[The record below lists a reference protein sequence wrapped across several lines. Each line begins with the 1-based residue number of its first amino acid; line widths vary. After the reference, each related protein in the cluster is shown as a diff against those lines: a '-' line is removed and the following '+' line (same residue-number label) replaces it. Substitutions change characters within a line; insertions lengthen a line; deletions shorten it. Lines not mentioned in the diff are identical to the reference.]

1 MSVSEKYSVVE
12 GDQVSAEDRRILRK
26 VDRRLLP
33 IFTLLYLLSFLDRSN
48 IGNAKIDG
56 MTTDLGISAASYNTA
71 LAIYFVGY
79 VIFEVPANIILKK
92 CNPQV
97 WLPSLTLAWG
107 IASIGQGLV
116 KNQAGLFGIRFLL
129 GATEAGLFPGV
140 IYVFSVYYLRRERS
154 WRVAIFFGGAALA
167 GAFGGIFAY
176 CIGLMNGVGGRRG
189 WQWIFILE
197 GILTVAISLIAYF
210 IVPTWSHEAKFL
222 SEAEKTRLLD
232 RLRADS
238 DAGTDQ
244 AFKWSSVRDA
254 FSDHLVWAYAFLFH
268 GFSFVLYSLS
278 LFLPTII
285 AGLGFQTWQAQ
296 LMTVPP
302 NVLASFSIWITVWFS
317 SKLNVR
323 APFIIG
329 AAIVS
334 IIGEVIRRTHFKFLM
349 NLKDISFSSLAHAVS
364 FFDHVVVKRRLT
376 HITAGLQYF
385 GVLLAAAG
393 VYTGNSLLLSWPG
406 ENVSGQAKRAVAVA
420 LQISVGDIGAI
431 AGCLIYRPTLS
442 SHLYRTPNLIAIGY
456 LLFAIAMTTYLWVV
470 MSWENRRRD
479 RLLSKGEAKE
489 ETEEDRIK
497 LGDRSV
503 RYRYRI

>member
-1 MSVSEKYSVVE
+1 MSVSEKNSAIE
-12 GDQVSAEDRRILRK
+12 GDQVSVEDHRLLRK

-33 IFTLLYLLSFLDRSN
+33 VFTLLYLLSFLDRSN

-56 MTTDLGISAASYNTA
+56 MTTDLGVSPASYNTA

-79 VIFEVPANIILKK
+79 VIFEVPANIILKR

-107 IASIGQGLV
+107 IVSIGQGLV

-222 SEAEKTRLLD
+222 SETEKTRLLD

-244 AFKWSSVRDA
+244 VFKWSSVRDA

-296 LMTVPP
+296 LMTIPP
-302 NVLASFSIWITVWFS
+302 NVLASFSIWTTVYFS
-317 SKLNVR
+317 SKCNVR

-334 IIGEVIRRTHFKFLM
+334 IIGYILLIACT
-349 NLKDISFSSLAHAVS
+349 SP
-364 FFDHVVVKRRLT
+364 
-376 HITAGLQYF
+376 GLQYF
-385 GVLLAAAG
+385 GVHLAAAG

-406 ENVSGQAKRAVAVA
+406 ENVSGQSKRAVAVA

-456 LLFAIAMTTYLWVV
+456 LLFAIVMTTYLWVV
-470 MSWENRRRD
+470 MRVENRKRD
-479 RLLSKGEAKE
+479 CLLSKGEAKE
-489 ETEEDRIK
+489 ETEEERIM

>member
-1 MSVSEKYSVVE
+1 MSVSEKNSVVE
-12 GDQVSAEDRRILRK
+12 GDRVSVEDDRLLRK

-33 IFTLLYLLSFLDRSN
+33 VFTLLYLLSFLDRSN

-56 MTTDLGISAASYNTA
+56 MTTDLGVSPASYNTA

-79 VIFEVPANIILKK
+79 VVFEVPANIILKK

-107 IASIGQGLV
+107 IVSIGQGLV

-140 IYVFSVYYLRRERS
+140 IYVFSVYYLRHERS

-197 GILTVAISLIAYF
+197 GILTVAVSLIAYF
-210 IVPTWSHEAKFL
+210 IVPTWSHDAKFL
-222 SEAEKTRLLD
+222 SETEKTRLLD

-244 AFKWSSVRDA
+244 VFKWSSVRDA

-296 LMTVPP
+296 LMTIPP
-302 NVLASFSIWITVWFS
+302 NVLASFSIWTTVYFS
-317 SKLNVR
+317 SKYNVR

-334 IIGEVIRRTHFKFLM
+334 IIGYILLIACT
-349 NLKDISFSSLAHAVS
+349 SP
-364 FFDHVVVKRRLT
+364 
-376 HITAGLQYF
+376 GLQYF
-385 GVLLAAAG
+385 GVHLAAAG

-456 LLFAIAMTTYLWVV
+456 LLFAIMMTTYLWVV
-470 MSWENRRRD
+470 MSVENRRRD
-479 RLLSKGEAKE
+479 GLLSKGEAKE
-489 ETEEDRIK
+489 ETEEESIR

>member
-1 MSVSEKYSVVE
+1 MSVSEKNSVVE
-12 GDQVSAEDRRILRK
+12 GDQVSVEDHRLLRK
-26 VDRRLLP
+26 VDLRLLP
-33 IFTLLYLLSFLDRSN
+33 VFTLLYLLSFLDRSN

-56 MTTDLGISAASYNTA
+56 MTTDLGVSPASYNTA

-107 IASIGQGLV
+107 IVSIGQGLV

-140 IYVFSVYYLRRERS
+140 IYVFSVYYLRHERS

-197 GILTVAISLIAYF
+197 GILTAVVSLVAYF
-210 IVPTWSHEAKFL
+210 IVPTWSHKAKFL
-222 SEAEKTRLLD
+222 SETEKTRLLD

-244 AFKWSSVRDA
+244 VFKWSSLRDA

-285 AGLGFQTWQAQ
+285 AGLGFETWQAQ
-296 LMTVPP
+296 LMTAPP
-302 NVLASFSIWITVWFS
+302 NVLASFSIWTTVYFS
-317 SKLNVR
+317 SKFNVR

-334 IIGEVIRRTHFKFLM
+334 IIGYILLIACT
-349 NLKDISFSSLAHAVS
+349 SP
-364 FFDHVVVKRRLT
+364 
-376 HITAGLQYF
+376 GLQYF
-385 GVLLAAAG
+385 GVHLAAAG

-456 LLFAIAMTTYLWVV
+456 LLFAIVMTTYLWVV
-470 MSWENRRRD
+470 MSVENRRRD

-489 ETEEDRIK
+489 ETEEERIR

>member
-1 MSVSEKYSVVE
+1 MSVSEKNSVVE
-12 GDQVSAEDRRILRK
+12 GDQFSVEDHRLLRK
-26 VDRRLLP
+26 VDYRLLP
-33 IFTLLYLLSFLDRSN
+33 VFTLLYLLSFLDRSN

-56 MTTDLGISAASYNTA
+56 MITDLGVSPAGYNTA

-79 VIFEVPANIILKK
+79 VVFEIPANIILKK

-97 WLPSLTLAWG
+97 WLPSLTLVWG
-107 IASIGQGLV
+107 IVSIGQGLV
-116 KNQAGLFGIRFLL
+116 KNQAALFGIRFLL

-154 WRVAIFFGGAALA
+154 WRVGIFFGGSALA

-176 CIGLMNGVGGRRG
+176 CIGLMNGVGGRKG
-189 WQWIFILE
+189 WQWIFIIE
-197 GILTVAISLIAYF
+197 GILTVVISLIAYS

-222 SEAEKTRLLD
+222 SGTEKTRLLE

-244 AFKWSSVRDA
+244 VFKWSSVRDA

-278 LFLPTII
+278 FFLPTII
-285 AGLGFQTWQAQ
+285 AGLGFETWQAQ
-296 LMTVPP
+296 LMTVTP
-302 NVLASFSIWITVWFS
+302 NVVATFSIWTTVYFS
-317 SKLNVR
+317 SKWNIR

-329 AAIVS
+329 AAIVA
-334 IIGEVIRRTHFKFLM
+334 IIGYIIL
-349 NLKDISFSSLAHAVS
+349 
-364 FFDHVVVKRRLT
+364 
-376 HITAGLQYF
+376 ITCTSPGIQYF
-385 GVLLAAAG
+385 GVHLAAVG

-420 LQISVGDIGAI
+420 LQVSIGDIGAI
-431 AGCLIYRPTLS
+431 AGCLIYRPTLD
-442 SHLYRTPNLIAIGY
+442 SHLYRKPNFIAIGY
-456 LLFAIAMTTYLWVV
+456 LLFAIMMTTYLWVM
-470 MSWENRRRD
+470 MSVENRRRD

-489 ETEEDRIK
+489 ETEEERIR

-503 RYRYRI
+503 RYRYQI

>member
-1 MSVSEKYSVVE
+1 MSVSEKNYVVE
-12 GDQVSAEDRRILRK
+12 EDQPEISVEDHRLLRK

-33 IFTLLYLLSFLDRSN
+33 VFTLLYLLSFLDRSN
-48 IGNAKIDG
+48 IGNAKLDG
-56 MTTDLGISAASYNTA
+56 MTTDLGVSAASYNTA

-79 VIFEVPANIILKK
+79 IVFEIPANIILKK

-107 IASIGQGLV
+107 IVSIGQGLV

-154 WRVAIFFGGAALA
+154 WRVAIFFGGSALA

-176 CIGLMNGVGGRRG
+176 CIGLMNGVGGKRG
-189 WQWIFILE
+189 WQWYVRVLRHHLINTTSKRIFILE
-197 GILTVAISLIAYF
+197 GLLTAVISLIAYF
-210 IVPTWSHEAKFL
+210 IVPTWSHKAKFL
-222 SEAEKTRLLD
+222 SETEKTRLLD

-244 AFKWSSVRDA
+244 TFKWSSVGDA
-254 FSDHLVWAYAFLFH
+254 FRDHLVWAYAFLFH

-285 AGLGFQTWQAQ
+285 AGLGFETWQAQ

-302 NVLASFSIWITVWFS
+302 NVLASFSIWTTVYFS
-317 SKLNVR
+317 SKYNAR

-334 IIGEVIRRTHFKFLM
+334 IIGYIL
-349 NLKDISFSSLAHAVS
+349 L
-364 FFDHVVVKRRLT
+364 
-376 HITAGLQYF
+376 ITCTKPGLQYF
-385 GVLLAAAG
+385 GVHLAAAG

-431 AGCLIYRPTLS
+431 AGCLIYRPTLA

-456 LLFAIAMTTYLWVV
+456 LLFAIVMTAYLWVM
-470 MSWENRRRD
+470 MSMENKRRD
-479 RLLSKGEAKE
+479 RLLSKGESKD
-489 ETEEDRIK
+489 ETEEERIR

>member
-1 MSVSEKYSVVE
+1 MSLSEKNSVVE
-12 GDQVSAEDRRILRK
+12 GDQVSVEDRRLLRK
-26 VDRRLLP
+26 VDCRLLP
-33 IFTLLYLLSFLDRSN
+33 VFTLLYLLSFLDRSN

-56 MTTDLGISAASYNTA
+56 MTTDLGVSAASYNTA

-79 VIFEVPANIILKK
+79 VVFEVPANIILKK

-107 IASIGQGLV
+107 LVSIGQGLV

-140 IYVFSVYYLRRERS
+140 IYVFSVYYRRHERS
-154 WRVAIFFGGAALA
+154 WRVAIFFGGAAIS

-176 CIGLMNGVGGRRG
+176 SIGLMDGVGGRRG

-197 GILTVAISLIAYF
+197 GILTVVISLIAYF

-244 AFKWSSVRDA
+244 AFKWSSVLDA

-302 NVLASFSIWITVWFS
+302 NVLASFSIWTTVYFS
-317 SKLNVR
+317 SKYNVR

-334 IIGEVIRRTHFKFLM
+334 IIGYILLIASTSPGV
-349 NLKDISFSSLAHAVS
+349 
-364 FFDHVVVKRRLT
+364 
-376 HITAGLQYF
+376 QYF
-385 GVLLAAAG
+385 GVHLAAAG

-470 MSWENRRRD
+470 MSVENRRRD

-489 ETEEDRIK
+489 ESEEERIR

>member
-1 MSVSEKYSVVE
+1 MSVSEKNSAIE
-12 GDQVSAEDRRILRK
+12 GDKVSVEDHRLLRK

-33 IFTLLYLLSFLDRSN
+33 VFTLLYLLSFLDRSN

-56 MTTDLGISAASYNTA
+56 MTTDLGVSPASYNTA

-79 VIFEVPANIILKK
+79 VIFEVPANIILKR

-107 IASIGQGLV
+107 IVSIGQGLV

-222 SEAEKTRLLD
+222 SETEKTRLLD

-244 AFKWSSVRDA
+244 VFKWSSVRDA

-302 NVLASFSIWITVWFS
+302 NVLASFSIWTTVYFS
-317 SKLNVR
+317 NKCNVR

-334 IIGEVIRRTHFKFLM
+334 IIGYILLIACT
-349 NLKDISFSSLAHAVS
+349 SP
-364 FFDHVVVKRRLT
+364 
-376 HITAGLQYF
+376 GLQYF
-385 GVLLAAAG
+385 GVHLAAAG

-406 ENVSGQAKRAVAVA
+406 ENVSGQGKRAVAVA

-456 LLFAIAMTTYLWVV
+456 LLFAIVMTTYLWVV
-470 MSWENRRRD
+470 MRVENRKRD
-479 RLLSKGEAKE
+479 CLLSKGEAKE
-489 ETEEDRIK
+489 ETEEERIM

>member
-1 MSVSEKYSVVE
+1 MSVSEKNSVVE
-12 GDQVSAEDRRILRK
+12 GDQVSVEDHRLLRK
-26 VDRRLLP
+26 IDLRLLP
-33 IFTLLYLLSFLDRSN
+33 VFTLLYLLSFLDRSN

-56 MTTDLGISAASYNTA
+56 MTTDLGVSPASYNTA

-79 VIFEVPANIILKK
+79 VIFEVPANK

-97 WLPSLTLAWG
+97 WLPSLTLVWG
-107 IASIGQGLV
+107 IVSIGQGLV

-154 WRVAIFFGGAALA
+154 WRVAIFFGGSALA

-176 CIGLMNGVGGRRG
+176 CIGLMNGVGGRSG
-189 WQWIFILE
+189 WQWIFIIE
-197 GILTVAISLIAYF
+197 GILTAVVSLVAYF

-222 SEAEKTRLLD
+222 SETEKTRLLD

-244 AFKWSSVRDA
+244 VFKWSSVRDA

-285 AGLGFQTWQAQ
+285 AGLGFETWQAQ

-302 NVLASFSIWITVWFS
+302 NVLASFSIWTTVYFS
-317 SKLNVR
+317 SKFNVR

-334 IIGEVIRRTHFKFLM
+334 IIGES
-349 NLKDISFSSLAHAVS
+349 IS
-364 FFDHVVVKRRLT
+364 
-376 HITAGLQYF
+376 GLQYF
-385 GVLLAAAG
+385 GVHLAAAG

-420 LQISVGDIGAI
+420 LQISIGDIGAI

-456 LLFAIAMTTYLWVV
+456 LLFAIVMTTYLWVV
-470 MSWENRRRD
+470 MSVENRRRD

-489 ETEEDRIK
+489 ETEEERIR

>member
-12 GDQVSAEDRRILRK
+12 KDKVSAEDHRILRK

-33 IFTLLYLLSFLDRSN
+33 VFTLLYLLSFLDRF
-48 IGNAKIDG
+48 
-56 MTTDLGISAASYNTA
+56 DLG
-71 LAIYFVGY
+71 AIYFVGY
-79 VIFEVPANIILKK
+79 VIFEVPANR

-107 IASIGQGLV
+107 IVSIGQGLV

-140 IYVFSVYYLRRERS
+140 IYVFSVYYVRRERS

-176 CIGLMNGVGGRRG
+176 CIGLMDGVGGRRG

-197 GILTVAISLIAYF
+197 GILTAGVSLIAYF

-317 SKLNVR
+317 SKCNVR

-334 IIGEVIRRTHFKFLM
+334 IIGEV
-349 NLKDISFSSLAHAVS
+349 VP
-364 FFDHVVVKRRLT
+364 
-376 HITAGLQYF
+376 GLQYF
-385 GVLLAAAG
+385 GVHLAAG
-393 VYTGNSLLLSWPG
+393 DWPG

-442 SHLYRTPNLIAIGY
+442 GHLYRKPNLIAIGY
-456 LLFAIAMTTYLWVV
+456 LLFAIAMTTYLWVM

-489 ETEEDRIK
+489 ETEEDRIR

>member
-1 MSVSEKYSVVE
+1 MSVSEKNSVVE
-12 GDQVSAEDRRILRK
+12 GDRVSVEDDRLLRK

-33 IFTLLYLLSFLDRSN
+33 VFTLLYLLSFLDRSN

-56 MTTDLGISAASYNTA
+56 MTTDLGVSPASYNTA

-79 VIFEVPANIILKK
+79 VVFEVPANIILKK

-107 IASIGQGLV
+107 IVSIGQGLV

-140 IYVFSVYYLRRERS
+140 IYVFSVYYLRHERS

-197 GILTVAISLIAYF
+197 GILTVAVSLIAYF
-210 IVPTWSHEAKFL
+210 IVPTWSHDAKFL
-222 SEAEKTRLLD
+222 SETEKTRLLD

-244 AFKWSSVRDA
+244 VFKWSSVRDA

-278 LFLPTII
+278 FFLPTII

-296 LMTVPP
+296 LMTIPP
-302 NVLASFSIWITVWFS
+302 NVLASFSIWTTVYFS
-317 SKLNVR
+317 SKYNVR

-334 IIGEVIRRTHFKFLM
+334 IIGYILLIACT
-349 NLKDISFSSLAHAVS
+349 SP
-364 FFDHVVVKRRLT
+364 
-376 HITAGLQYF
+376 GLQYF
-385 GVLLAAAG
+385 GVHLAAAG

-456 LLFAIAMTTYLWVV
+456 LLFAIMMTTYLWVV
-470 MSWENRRRD
+470 MSVENRRRD
-479 RLLSKGEAKE
+479 GLLSKGEAKE
-489 ETEEDRIK
+489 ETEEESIR

>member
-1 MSVSEKYSVVE
+1 M
-12 GDQVSAEDRRILRK
+12 I
-26 VDRRLLP
+26 
-33 IFTLLYLLSFLDRSN
+33 
-48 IGNAKIDG
+48 
-56 MTTDLGISAASYNTA
+56 TDLGVSPAGYNTA

-79 VIFEVPANIILKK
+79 VVFEIPANIILKK

-97 WLPSLTLAWG
+97 WLPSLTLVWG
-107 IASIGQGLV
+107 IVSIGQGLV
-116 KNQAGLFGIRFLL
+116 KNQAALFGIRFLL

-154 WRVAIFFGGAALA
+154 WRVGIFFGGSALA

-176 CIGLMNGVGGRRG
+176 CIGLMNSVGGRKG
-189 WQWIFILE
+189 WQWIFIIE
-197 GILTVAISLIAYF
+197 GILTVVISLIAYS

-222 SEAEKTRLLD
+222 SGTEKTRLLE

-244 AFKWSSVRDA
+244 VFKWSSVRDA

-278 LFLPTII
+278 FFLPTII
-285 AGLGFQTWQAQ
+285 AGLGFETWQAQ
-296 LMTVPP
+296 LMTVTP
-302 NVLASFSIWITVWFS
+302 NVVATFSIWTTVYFS
-317 SKLNVR
+317 SKWNIR

-329 AAIVS
+329 AAIVA
-334 IIGEVIRRTHFKFLM
+334 IIGYIIL
-349 NLKDISFSSLAHAVS
+349 
-364 FFDHVVVKRRLT
+364 
-376 HITAGLQYF
+376 ITCTSPGIQYF
-385 GVLLAAAG
+385 GVHLAAVG

-420 LQISVGDIGAI
+420 LQVSIGDIGAI
-431 AGCLIYRPTLS
+431 AGCLIYRPTLD
-442 SHLYRTPNLIAIGY
+442 SHLYRKPNFIAIGY
-456 LLFAIAMTTYLWVV
+456 LLFAIMMTTYLWVM
-470 MSWENRRRD
+470 MSVENRRRD

-489 ETEEDRIK
+489 ETEEERIR

-503 RYRYRI
+503 RYRYQI

>member
-1 MSVSEKYSVVE
+1 MSVSEKNYVVE
-12 GDQVSAEDRRILRK
+12 EDQPEISVEDHRLLRK
-26 VDRRLLP
+26 VDCRLLP
-33 IFTLLYLLSFLDRSN
+33 VFTLLYLLSFLDRSN
-48 IGNAKIDG
+48 IGNAKLDG
-56 MTTDLGISAASYNTA
+56 MTTDLGVSPASYNTA

-79 VIFEVPANIILKK
+79 VVFEIPANVWESNLLSSLCRLKK

-107 IASIGQGLV
+107 IVSIGQGLV

-154 WRVAIFFGGAALA
+154 WRVAIFFGGSALA

-176 CIGLMNGVGGRRG
+176 CIGLMNGVGGKSG

-197 GILTVAISLIAYF
+197 GLLTAVVSLIAYF
-210 IVPTWSHEAKFL
+210 IVPTWSHKAKFL
-222 SEAEKTRLLD
+222 SETEKTRLLD

-244 AFKWSSVRDA
+244 TFKWSSVGDA

-285 AGLGFQTWQAQ
+285 AGLGFETWQAQ

-302 NVLASFSIWITVWFS
+302 NVLASFSIWTTVYFS
-317 SKLNVR
+317 SKYNAR

-334 IIGEVIRRTHFKFLM
+334 IIGYIL
-349 NLKDISFSSLAHAVS
+349 L
-364 FFDHVVVKRRLT
+364 
-376 HITAGLQYF
+376 ITCTKPGLQYF
-385 GVLLAAAG
+385 GVHLAAAG

-431 AGCLIYRPTLS
+431 AGCLIYRPTLA

-456 LLFAIAMTTYLWVV
+456 LLFAIVVTTYLWVM
-470 MSWENRRRD
+470 MSMENKRRD
-479 RLLSKGEAKE
+479 RLLSKGESKD
-489 ETEEDRIK
+489 ETEEERIR

>member
-1 MSVSEKYSVVE
+1 MSVSEKNSAIE
-12 GDQVSAEDRRILRK
+12 GDQVSVEDHRLLRK

-56 MTTDLGISAASYNTA
+56 MTTDLGVSPASYNTA

-79 VIFEVPANIILKK
+79 VIFEVPANIILKR

-107 IASIGQGLV
+107 IVSIGQGLV

-222 SEAEKTRLLD
+222 SETEKTRLLD

-244 AFKWSSVRDA
+244 VFKWSSVRDA

-296 LMTVPP
+296 LMTIPP
-302 NVLASFSIWITVWFS
+302 NVLASFSIWTTVYFS
-317 SKLNVR
+317 SKCNVR

-334 IIGEVIRRTHFKFLM
+334 IIGYILLIACT
-349 NLKDISFSSLAHAVS
+349 SP
-364 FFDHVVVKRRLT
+364 
-376 HITAGLQYF
+376 GLQYF
-385 GVLLAAAG
+385 GVHLAAAG

-406 ENVSGQAKRAVAVA
+406 ENVSGQSKRAVAVA

-456 LLFAIAMTTYLWVV
+456 LLFAIVMTTYLWVV
-470 MSWENRRRD
+470 MRVENRKRD
-479 RLLSKGEAKE
+479 CLLSKGEAKE
-489 ETEEDRIK
+489 ETEEERIM

>member
-1 MSVSEKYSVVE
+1 MSVSEKNSVVE
-12 GDQVSAEDRRILRK
+12 GDQVSVEDHRLLRK
-26 VDRRLLP
+26 VDLRLLP
-33 IFTLLYLLSFLDRSN
+33 VFTLLYLLSFLDRSN

-56 MTTDLGISAASYNTA
+56 MTTDLGVSPASYNTA

-79 VIFEVPANIILKK
+79 VIFEVPANLTSFPLDNK

-97 WLPSLTLAWG
+97 WLPSLTLVWG
-107 IASIGQGLV
+107 IVSIGQGLV

-154 WRVAIFFGGAALA
+154 WRVAIFFGGSALA

-189 WQWIFILE
+189 WQWYVRIPTYHLINPTSKRIFILE
-197 GILTVAISLIAYF
+197 GTLTAVVSLVAYF

-222 SEAEKTRLLD
+222 SEPEKTRLLD

-244 AFKWSSVRDA
+244 VFKWSSVRDA
-254 FSDHLVWAYAFLFH
+254 FGDHLVWAYAFLFH

-285 AGLGFQTWQAQ
+285 AGLGFETWQAQ

-302 NVLASFSIWITVWFS
+302 NVLASFSIWTTVYFS
-317 SKLNVR
+317 SKFNVR

-334 IIGEVIRRTHFKFLM
+334 IIGYILLIACT
-349 NLKDISFSSLAHAVS
+349 SP
-364 FFDHVVVKRRLT
+364 
-376 HITAGLQYF
+376 GLQYF
-385 GVLLAAAG
+385 GVHLAAAG

-431 AGCLIYRPTLS
+431 AGCLIYRPTLD

-456 LLFAIAMTTYLWVV
+456 LLFAIVMTTYLWRV
-470 MSWENRRRD
+470 MSAENRRRD
-479 RLLSKGEAKE
+479 GLLSQGEAKE
-489 ETEEDRIK
+489 ETEEERIR

-503 RYRYRI
+503 RYRYQI

>member
-1 MSVSEKYSVVE
+1 MSVSEKNSAIE
-12 GDQVSAEDRRILRK
+12 GDKVSVEDHRLLRK

-33 IFTLLYLLSFLDRSN
+33 VFTLLYLLSFLDRSN

-56 MTTDLGISAASYNTA
+56 MTTDLGVSPASYNTA

-79 VIFEVPANIILKK
+79 VIFEVPANIILKR

-107 IASIGQGLV
+107 IVSIGQGLV

-222 SEAEKTRLLD
+222 SETEKTRLLD

-244 AFKWSSVRDA
+244 VFKWSSVRDA

-302 NVLASFSIWITVWFS
+302 NVLASFSIWTTVYFS
-317 SKLNVR
+317 NKCNVR

-334 IIGEVIRRTHFKFLM
+334 IIGYILLIACT
-349 NLKDISFSSLAHAVS
+349 SP
-364 FFDHVVVKRRLT
+364 
-376 HITAGLQYF
+376 GLQYF
-385 GVLLAAAG
+385 GVHLAAAG

-406 ENVSGQAKRAVAVA
+406 ENVSGQGKRAVAVA

-431 AGCLIYRPTLS
+431 AGCLIYRPTLN

-456 LLFAIAMTTYLWVV
+456 LLFAIVMTTYLWVV
-470 MSWENRRRD
+470 MRVENRKRD
-479 RLLSKGEAKE
+479 CLLSKGEAKE
-489 ETEEDRIK
+489 ETEEERIM

>member
-1 MSVSEKYSVVE
+1 MSVSEKNSAIE
-12 GDQVSAEDRRILRK
+12 GDKVSVEDHRLLRK

-33 IFTLLYLLSFLDRSN
+33 VFTLLYLLSFLDRSN

-56 MTTDLGISAASYNTA
+56 MTTDLGVSPASYNTA

-79 VIFEVPANIILKK
+79 VIFEVPANIILKR

-107 IASIGQGLV
+107 IVSIGQGLV

-222 SEAEKTRLLD
+222 SETEKTRLLD

-244 AFKWSSVRDA
+244 VFKWSSVRDA

-302 NVLASFSIWITVWFS
+302 NVLASFSIWTTVYFS
-317 SKLNVR
+317 SKCNVR

-334 IIGEVIRRTHFKFLM
+334 IIGYILLIACT
-349 NLKDISFSSLAHAVS
+349 SP
-364 FFDHVVVKRRLT
+364 
-376 HITAGLQYF
+376 GLQYF
-385 GVLLAAAG
+385 GVHLAAAG

-406 ENVSGQAKRAVAVA
+406 ENVSGQGKRAVAVA

-456 LLFAIAMTTYLWVV
+456 LLFAIVMTTYLWVV
-470 MSWENRRRD
+470 MRVENRKRD
-479 RLLSKGEAKE
+479 CLLSKGEAKE
-489 ETEEDRIK
+489 ETEEERIM

>member
-1 MSVSEKYSVVE
+1 MSVSEKNSAIE
-12 GDQVSAEDRRILRK
+12 GDQDHQVSVEDHRLLRK

-56 MTTDLGISAASYNTA
+56 MTTDLGISPASYNTA

-79 VIFEVPANIILKK
+79 VIFEVPANIVLKR

-107 IASIGQGLV
+107 IVSIGQGLV

-197 GILTVAISLIAYF
+197 GILTVVISLIAYF

-222 SEAEKTRLLD
+222 SETEKTRLLD

-244 AFKWSSVRDA
+244 VFKWSSVRDA

-302 NVLASFSIWITVWFS
+302 NVLASFSIWTTVYFS
-317 SKLNVR
+317 SKCNVR

-334 IIGEVIRRTHFKFLM
+334 IIGYILLIACT
-349 NLKDISFSSLAHAVS
+349 SP
-364 FFDHVVVKRRLT
+364 
-376 HITAGLQYF
+376 GLQYF

-406 ENVSGQAKRAVAVA
+406 ENVSGQGKRAVAVA

-456 LLFAIAMTTYLWVV
+456 LLFAIVMTTYLWVV
-470 MSWENRRRD
+470 MKAENRKRD
-479 RLLSKGEAKE
+479 CLLSKGEAKE
-489 ETEEDRIK
+489 ETEEERIM

-503 RYRYRI
+503 RYRYQI

>member
-1 MSVSEKYSVVE
+1 MSVSEKNSAIEEDQPVSV
-12 GDQVSAEDRRILRK
+12 EDHRLLRK

-33 IFTLLYLLSFLDRSN
+33 VFTLLYLLSFLDRSN

-56 MTTDLGISAASYNTA
+56 MTTDLGVSPASYNTA

-79 VIFEVPANIILKK
+79 VIFEVPANIILKR

-107 IASIGQGLV
+107 IVSIGQGLV

-197 GILTVAISLIAYF
+197 GILTVVISLIAYF

-222 SEAEKTRLLD
+222 SETEKTRLLD

-244 AFKWSSVRDA
+244 VFKWSS
-254 FSDHLVWAYAFLFH
+254 VWAYAFLFH

-302 NVLASFSIWITVWFS
+302 NVLASFSIWTTVYFS
-317 SKLNVR
+317 SKCNVR

-334 IIGEVIRRTHFKFLM
+334 IIGYILLIACT
-349 NLKDISFSSLAHAVS
+349 SP
-364 FFDHVVVKRRLT
+364 
-376 HITAGLQYF
+376 GLQYF
-385 GVLLAAAG
+385 GVHLAAAG

-406 ENVSGQAKRAVAVA
+406 ENVSGQGKRAVAVA

-431 AGCLIYRPTLS
+431 AGL
-442 SHLYRTPNLIAIGY
+442 HLYRTPNLIAIGY
-456 LLFAIAMTTYLWVV
+456 LLFAIVMTTYLK
-470 MSWENRRRD
+470 RD
-479 RLLSKGEAKE
+479 CLLSKGEAKE
-489 ETEEDRIK
+489 ETEEERIM

>member
-1 MSVSEKYSVVE
+1 MSVSEKNSVVE
-12 GDQVSAEDRRILRK
+12 GDRVSVEDDRLLRK

-33 IFTLLYLLSFLDRSN
+33 VFTLLYLLSFLDRSN

-56 MTTDLGISAASYNTA
+56 MTTDLGVSPASYNTA

-79 VIFEVPANIILKK
+79 VVFEVPANIILKK

-107 IASIGQGLV
+107 IVSIGQGLV

-140 IYVFSVYYLRRERS
+140 IYVFSVYYLRHERS

-197 GILTVAISLIAYF
+197 GILTVAVSLIAYF
-210 IVPTWSHEAKFL
+210 IVPTWSHDAKFL
-222 SEAEKTRLLD
+222 SETEKTRLLD

-244 AFKWSSVRDA
+244 VFKWSSVRDA

-296 LMTVPP
+296 LMTIPP
-302 NVLASFSIWITVWFS
+302 NVLASFSIWTTVYFS
-317 SKLNVR
+317 SKYNVR

-334 IIGEVIRRTHFKFLM
+334 IIGYILLIACT
-349 NLKDISFSSLAHAVS
+349 SP
-364 FFDHVVVKRRLT
+364 
-376 HITAGLQYF
+376 GLQYF
-385 GVLLAAAG
+385 GVHLAAAG

-456 LLFAIAMTTYLWVV
+456 LLFAIMMTTYLCVV
-470 MSWENRRRD
+470 MSVENRRRD
-479 RLLSKGEAKE
+479 GLLSKGEAKE
-489 ETEEDRIK
+489 ETEEESIR

>member
-1 MSVSEKYSVVE
+1 MSVSEKNSAVE
-12 GDQVSAEDRRILRK
+12 GDQVSVEDHRLLRK

-33 IFTLLYLLSFLDRSN
+33 VFTLLYLLSFLDRSN

-56 MTTDLGISAASYNTA
+56 MTTDLGVSPASYNTA

-79 VIFEVPANIILKK
+79 VIFEIPANIMLKR

-107 IASIGQGLV
+107 IVSIGQGLV

-197 GILTVAISLIAYF
+197 GILTVVISLIAYF
-210 IVPTWSHEAKFL
+210 IVPTWSHEATFL
-222 SEAEKTRLLD
+222 SETEKTRLLD

-244 AFKWSSVRDA
+244 VFKWSSVRDA

-296 LMTVPP
+296 LMTIPP
-302 NVLASFSIWITVWFS
+302 NVLASFSIWTIVYFS
-317 SKLNVR
+317 SKCNVR

-334 IIGEVIRRTHFKFLM
+334 IIGYILLIACT
-349 NLKDISFSSLAHAVS
+349 SP
-364 FFDHVVVKRRLT
+364 
-376 HITAGLQYF
+376 GLQYF
-385 GVLLAAAG
+385 GVHLAAAG

-406 ENVSGQAKRAVAVA
+406 ENVSGQGKRAVAVA

-456 LLFAIAMTTYLWVV
+456 LLFAIVITTYLWVV
-470 MSWENRRRD
+470 MRVENRRRD
-479 RLLSKGEAKE
+479 CLLSKGEAKE
-489 ETEEDRIK
+489 ETEEERIM